1 VATRI
6 QKRRRARGRVPPATT
21 SRAPPAT
28 TSRAPPTS
36 SFRPLLSRDRQIR
49 SGHTHTKLN
58 TNASLR
64 ACLTLLFLS
73 LPAAVP
79 PTSRRSP
86 PSPRNHHPLP
96 PTPEGSRRAGE
107 NPSRAPRPEKEWTPR
122 SARARSRRP
131 PPTTTTTRA
140 ATSRSAAP
148 PPAVAEAGPR
158 MGRQTAN
165 PLRVGRG
172 RRPTVV
178 R

>member
-1 VATRI
+1 V
-6 QKRRRARGRVPPATT
+6 
-21 SRAPPAT
+21 PPAT

-36 SFRPLLSRDRQIR
+36 SLPFSRLARSSNQVRPHAQL
-49 SGHTHTKLN
+49 LN

-64 ACLTLLFLS
+64 ACLTTLLFLS

-79 PTSRRSP
+79 PSRRSP
-86 PSPRNHHPLP
+86 PCPRNHHPLP

-107 NPSRAPRPEKEWTPR
+107 NPSRAPRPEKEWPPR